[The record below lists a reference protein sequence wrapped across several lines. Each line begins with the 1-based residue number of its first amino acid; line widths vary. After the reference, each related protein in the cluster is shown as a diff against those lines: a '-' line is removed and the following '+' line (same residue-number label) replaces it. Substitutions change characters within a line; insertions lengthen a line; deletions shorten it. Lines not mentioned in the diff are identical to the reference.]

1 MDATCLLPPPP
12 RRSTSGPAGG
22 AVAAAALEA
31 GQGWQSAVL
40 GPSLQCFEAA
50 SLGMPLEVSV
60 WGGLWGAEAVGTGG
74 RGWRLRGRL
83 PKKN

>member
-12 RRSTSGPAGG
+12 DRRSGPAGG

-31 GQGWQSAVL
+31 GKGWQSAVL

-50 SLGMPLEVSV
+50 SLGMPLEVRRR
-60 WGGLWGAEAVGTGG
+60 GTGFQFSRAAG
-74 RGWRLRGRL
+74 AAWG
-83 PKKN
+83 